1 LTTITLFI
9 KISPEKGG
17 FFMAQAFIFSEEQIE
32 IIKNSW
38 GKRSM
43 ASYVRE
49 FGCTK
54 RRLKKIS
61 HRIKFTRT

>member
-1 LTTITLFI
+1 
-9 KISPEKGG
+9 
-17 FFMAQAFIFSEEQIE
+17 MAQAFIFSEEQIE